1 MQFVKKIYTTRFLG
15 QKFYT
20 LKTVTSQLFSH
31 NKCINKIE
39 KECVKLQQF
48 HRKAKSVLVK
58 EQNLWVNIIFV
69 WIICTKTR
77 CFLKKK
83 ITQLARIYMIN
94 FNSVNT
100 VREPVKNVLAEF
112 VR

>member
-1 MQFVKKIYTTRFLG
+1 MQFVKKFYTTTFLG

-20 LKTVTSQLFSH
+20 LKTVTSQLFPH

-39 KECVKLQQF
+39 IECVKLQQF
-48 HRKAKSVLVK
+48 HRKAKYVLVK

-83 ITQLARIYMIN
+83 NYTAGKYLHDKFQLCEHSY
-94 FNSVNT
+94 
-100 VREPVKNVLAEF
+100 VKWLIFE
-112 VR
+112 